1 MVQKAY
7 IQIQTKE
14 NCTGKI
20 SERMKEFG
28 QVSSVLLTKGIFDI
42 LAHAEFENL
51 EEANTILS
59 KLRELEEV
67 EHASVLLVDK
77 IIE

>member
-1 MVQKAY
+1 VKGY
-7 IQIQTKE
+7 IHVQTK
-14 NCTGKI
+14 NTGAVSKALK
-20 SERMKEFG
+20 SLS
-28 QVSSVLLTKGIFDI
+28 QVSSVALTTGIFDV

-51 EEANTILS
+51 DEANEVIL

-67 EHASVLLVDK
+67 EHASVLLIDK